1 MQRWWYSDD
10 KSNVKDKVQREK
22 KRNGRQEESNFK
34 EWTFKVFVNTDL
46 NLHEKVAVTGSCDE
60 LGNWDPDHCVLLSD
74 DGSNTWTLKLNVPS
88 KIEINYRYF
97 IASIDPSNSS
107 NVHVRKWE
115 THLKARCIPAE
126 ETLTSDNNLETFGV
140 VDGIEKVD
148 KGWLT
153 NETIL
158 QFKFFNNPFML
169 KERIKN
175 RLLYVKMTPMN
186 LRINAESS
194 NLNAIMDES
203 LSNDTRENATDTPA
217 YAFTE
222 VATINGDEYM
232 YTKQEQF
239 GRAYKNDDV
248 LTFHVTVTEPE
259 NIAYLID
266 LYTYSKKSMLDHDP
280 PYHLGYHYLLPNML
294 RKSEGCLELPI
305 TCSSK
310 HRPLGMMRVEY
321 VKITPIN
328 DPKCDLSITYE
339 RHWNEKHKG
348 LDVGHRGAGTSFK
361 SSSGNTIR
369 ENTIASLKKA
379 ASSGAKFVEFDVQLS
394 KDLHP
399 VIYHDFHVYV
409 SLKKKGT
416 FDANDLLELPM
427 KELTLEQLKNLKVYH
442 TVEGRSREPKFF
454 DEDLAEHQPFPE
466 LAEALEMIDEDVGFN
481 IEIKSA
487 QELEDGTL
495 ESTSSSIDKNLYV
508 DCILEVVLAKAGK
521 RRIVFSSFD
530 PDICIMLRNK
540 QNVYPT
546 MFLTL
551 GKTTRYKQYRFP
563 LCNTIQNAVKFS
575 VANELL
581 GIVAHSEDLLRDI
594 SQVNLVKDH
603 GLAIFCWGD
612 DNNCKDNIKF
622 LKDKGLHA
630 IIYDKVDVLIDKEVY
645 YVGTESKTES
655 DILAQ
660 IGIEHPFTP
669 STSVKL
675 AG

>member
-1 MQRWWYSDD
+1 
-10 KSNVKDKVQREK
+10 
-22 KRNGRQEESNFK
+22 
-34 EWTFKVFVNTDL
+34 
-46 NLHEKVAVTGSCDE
+46 
-60 LGNWDPDHCVLLSD
+60 
-74 DGSNTWTLKLNVPS
+74 
-88 KIEINYRYF
+88 
-97 IASIDPSNSS
+97 
-107 NVHVRKWE
+107 
-115 THLKARCIPAE
+115 
-126 ETLTSDNNLETFGV
+126 
-140 VDGIEKVD
+140 
-148 KGWLT
+148 
-153 NETIL
+153 
-158 QFKFFNNPFML
+158 ML
-169 KERIKN
+169 KDRIKDRILN
-175 RLLYVKMTPMN
+175 VKMTPLN

-194 NLNAIMDES
+194 TLNATMDES
-203 LSNDTRENATDTPA
+203 CSNDTRENQTDTPA

-222 VATINGDEYM
+222 VATVNGDDYL

-239 GRAYKNDDV
+239 GRVYKNDDV

-266 LYTYSKKSMLDHDP
+266 LYTHSRKSILDRDP
-280 PYHLGYHYLLPNML
+280 PYNLGSHYLLPNML

-328 DPKCDLSITYE
+328 DPRCDLSITYE
-339 RHWNEKHKG
+339 RHWNDKHKG

-361 SSSGNTIR
+361 ASSGNTIR

-409 SLKKKGT
+409 SLKRKG
-416 FDANDLLELPM
+416 FDANDMLELPM
-427 KELTLEQLKNLKVYH
+427 KELTLEQLRNLKVYH
-442 TVEGRSREPKFF
+442 TVEAKSREPKFF

-466 LAEALEMIDEDVGFN
+466 LAEAFDMIDKDVGFN

-487 QELEDGTL
+487 QELEDGTS
-495 ESTSSSIDKNLYV
+495 ESTSSAIDKNLYV
-508 DCILEVVLAKAGK
+508 DSILEVVLAKANK

-540 QNVYPT
+540 QNIYPT

-551 GKTTRYKQYRFP
+551 GKTTRYKQYRYP

-612 DNNCKDNIKF
+612 DNNCKENIKF

-630 IIYDKVDVLIDKEVY
+630 IIYDKVDVLIDKVSY
-645 YVGTESKTES
+645 FS
-655 DILAQ
+655 I
-660 IGIEHPFTP
+660 F
-669 STSVKL
+669 
-675 AG
+675 